1 MILILRGHIRKSFEN
16 NDLLIFIKSIYNLY
30 PELTIYI
37 HTWNI
42 FSNNIS
48 WRNVQV
54 NTQIVTEEIINT
66 YFHDLKHLIKHIII
80 DNDSNIELIGNTKGN
95 INNGPM
101 PIIGWKNY
109 WYGKYNIINYIYNT
123 NIDSKELI
131 INCRFDVLNNSNT
144 FNKEHLIKFITNN
157 NKQNITKN
165 IFLFDHECTGI
176 DNFYLGN
183 KTTIYKLSNMFFYNL
198 DDILSKNTDTI
209 NQERLVFRINNTI
222 N

>member
-1 MILILRGHIRKSFEN
+1 MILILRGHIRTSFET
-16 NDLLIFIKSIYNLY
+16 NDLLIFIKLIYALY

-48 WRNVQV
+48 WRKLKV

-66 YFHDLKHLIKHIII
+66 YFYDLKHLIKHIII
-80 DNDSNIELIGNTKGN
+80 DDDSNIELIGNTTGN

-123 NIDSKELI
+123 NISSNELI

-183 KTTIYKLSNMFFYNL
+183 KNTLYKLSKMFFYNL

-209 NQERLVFRINNTI
+209 NQERLVFRLNNTI